1 MIEKHTPLRSL
12 LEELRNAPHGA
23 IEGHAKYKV
32 MHLLANCWHELEG
45 AGETAMQA
53 RKLDRAEDVSWN
65 PPVLSFTIERHGAT
79 VLGSSRAELHQWSV
93 DMHQRTARCEP
104 GRYRQLLPTAPRL
117 DVKPIAARVCE
128 AVQQGPSSDCDLVKS
143 GILVWKSDEEIEVK
157 HGRLV
162 PGEGYQQT
170 VAGRRRRFRKQLTE
184 RMQTIG
190 WGLLSVQRSMT
201 FRKI

>member
-1 MIEKHTPLRSL
+1 MSRTDATRREKSRPDYDEHSALFLRSL
-12 LEELRNAPHGA
+12 LEELRNTPHGA

-32 MHLLANCWHELEG
+32 MHLLANCWDELEG

-79 VLGSSRAELHQWSV
+79 VLGSSRAELHRWSV
-93 DMHQRTARCEP
+93 DMHERTARCEP
-104 GRYRQLLPTAPRL
+104 GRYRQLRPTAPRL
-117 DVKPIAARVCE
+117 VK
-128 AVQQGPSSDCDLVKS
+128 L
-143 GILVWKSDEEIEVK
+143 GILVWKSDDEIEVK

-162 PGEGYQQT
+162 PGGGYQQT

-184 RMQTIG
+184 RRQTIG